1 MTVSRFLLRL
11 RRKVRQR
18 LPEPVTQ
25 LFQKGTS
32 YMQLITQTFPGG
44 ATLTGWVHARVES
57 CPSFDKRPAVLIL
70 PGGGYDYCSQREGE
84 PVALQFLAAGYQAFV
99 LEYSTAQKAANWQPM
114 IDAARAMV
122 WLRSNAGQLNLM
134 PNKIAVCGF
143 SAGGH
148 LAAST
153 AILWDATP
161 VQEALGK
168 ERGKNCPNAVILGY
182 PVVTSGEFAH
192 EGSIDNIAGDDK
204 ALWQTFSLEN
214 QVRPG
219 LPPFYIWHTV
229 ADTSVPVEN
238 SLLLASA
245 LRRNRVPFEMH
256 LFAEGH
262 HGMSLCTA
270 EVHEA
275 NPHNAHWFGLCREW
289 LDHVFAY
296 QAGADGDPN
305 IPCLPHGGKKG

>member
-11 RRKVRQR
+11 RRKVRQQ

-182 PVVTSGEFAH
+182 PVVTSGEFATRAASTTLP
-192 EGSIDNIAGDDK
+192 GMTKPCGRPSVWKIRSGRVCRPSISGIRWPTPACRWK
-204 ALWQTFSLEN
+204 IRCCWRQPCAE
-214 QVRPG
+214 
-219 LPPFYIWHTV
+219 TV
-229 ADTSVPVEN
+229 FP
-238 SLLLASA
+238 
-245 LRRNRVPFEMH
+245 LR
-256 LFAEGH
+256 
-262 HGMSLCTA
+262 CT
-270 EVHEA
+270 
-275 NPHNAHWFGLCREW
+275 
-289 LDHVFAY
+289 
-296 QAGADGDPN
+296 
-305 IPCLPHGGKKG
+305 CLPRDITE